1 MKRWRVPAGGAV
13 VALLLA
19 STYFMAF
26 HRPRSDQIA
35 ALATETGRLRSEQ
48 TSLRRSIAALE
59 GIAAREP
66 EYKAALDLVERL
78 IPGRLAQPALLAQ
91 MQLAAQGAGVELVS
105 VTFGEPAVP
114 KDAPQSTVPGTVLVA
129 MPVTVAVNGPY
140 VGIASMLRRIETE
153 KNRAVLVRTVAL
165 TEADAG
171 FPQLTGTW
179 SGQAYA
185 LLAANDPLV
194 VDPTGAPRNGT
205 ATTTQEPVK
214 P

>member
-1 MKRWRVPAGGAV
+1 M
-13 VALLLA
+13 ALLLA
-19 STYFMAF
+19 STYFVAF
-26 HRPRSDQIA
+26 HRPRSDRIA
-35 ALATETGRLRSEQ
+35 ALAAETRRLRSEQ

-66 EYKAALDLVERL
+66 EYRAALDLVERL

-105 VTFGEPAVP
+105 VTFGNPTVP
-114 KDAPQSTVPGTVLVA
+114 KDAPQSAVPGTVLVA

-171 FPQLTGTW
+171 FPHLPGTC
-179 SGQAYA
+179 SGQA
-185 LLAANDPLV
+185 
-194 VDPTGAPRNGT
+194 
-205 ATTTQEPVK
+205 
-214 P
+214 